1 MAGKGVREYKRRIR
15 SVSNTKQ
22 ITKAMKM
29 VAAAKLRK
37 AQEKAESSRPYT
49 GKLQEVL
56 ARLVSISV
64 DAKHP
69 LLEKHDP
76 IKKVAYVV
84 VTADRGLCGAFNTNI
99 IKQAI
104 LAMNDEERQVES
116 SIVAVGRRGRDFFR
130 KRGYKV
136 QAEFINLGD
145 KLDYSQAKE
154 IGQFITQMY
163 EEGAADEV
171 YIVFGHFVNAL
182 RQIPTVEKILP
193 IEPPA
198 EMKAEAEEI
207 AKYSPDYIYEPNVD
221 EILIGL
227 LPRYLESQIY
237 HALLESKASE
247 QGARMTAMGN
257 ATENASE
264 LVDKLT
270 LEMNKARQAAIT
282 NEILEISG
290 GAEALKKGGK

>member
-1 MAGKGVREYKRRIR
+1 V
-15 SVSNTKQ
+15 
-22 ITKAMKM
+22 
-29 VAAAKLRK
+29 
-37 AQEKAESSRPYT
+37 
-49 GKLQEVL
+49 
-56 ARLVSISV
+56 
-64 DAKHP
+64 
-69 LLEKHDP
+69 
-76 IKKVAYVV
+76 KKVAYVV

-99 IKQAI
+99 IKRAI
-104 LAMNDEERQVES
+104 VAIGEEERQVDS
-116 SIVAVGRRGRDFFR
+116 LIVAVGRKSRDFFR
-130 KRGYKV
+130 KRGYTL

-171 YIVFGHFVNAL
+171 YLVYSHFVNAL

-193 IEPPA
+193 IEPP
-198 EMKAEAEEI
+198 EEIKAEAEEI

-221 EILIGL
+221 EILISL

-247 QGARMTAMGN
+247 HGARMTAMGN

-270 LEMNKARQAAIT
+270 LEMNNARQAAIT

-290 GAEALKKGGK
+290 GAEALRKGGK

>member
-1 MAGKGVREYKRRIR
+1 MAKGVRDYKRRIR
-15 SVSNTKQ
+15 SVSNTRQ

-29 VAAAKLRK
+29 VSAAKLRK

-76 IKKVAYVV
+76 VKKVAYVV

-99 IKQAI
+99 IKKA
-104 LAMNDEERQVES
+104 LVAMAEEDRQVES
-116 SIVAVGRRGRDFFR
+116 SIVAVGRKSRDFFR
-130 KRGYKV
+130 KRAYKM

-171 YIVFGHFVNAL
+171 YIVFAHFVNAM
-182 RQIPTVEKILP
+182 RQIPTIEKILP
-193 IEPPA
+193 IEPPTEA
-198 EMKAEAEEI
+198 KAEAEEI

-221 EILIGL
+221 EILVNL

-247 QGARMTAMGN
+247 HGSRMTAMGN

-282 NEILEISG
+282 SEILEISG
-290 GAEALKKGGK
+290 GAEALRKGGK